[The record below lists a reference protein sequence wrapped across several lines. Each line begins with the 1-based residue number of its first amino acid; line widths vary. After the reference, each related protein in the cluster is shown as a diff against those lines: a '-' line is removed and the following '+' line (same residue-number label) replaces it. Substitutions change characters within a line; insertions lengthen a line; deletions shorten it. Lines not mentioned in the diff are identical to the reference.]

1 MVSCYFFP
9 FDNGESLE
17 DIERFYDYF
26 GFVVCKE
33 WMGVNL
39 LPISSARILNTTANK
54 FNIFFLKWISRPEDS
69 MSWTSIFFIRYVQ
82 ELVAQGMDVGLNDAL
97 INFCTNLLRGW
108 CSTVK
113 RPKRE

>member
-82 ELVAQGMDVGLNDAL
+82 ELVA
-97 INFCTNLLRGW
+97 
-108 CSTVK
+108 
-113 RPKRE
+113 